1 MVPRVSSSRSLTAD
15 QQHRPLDS
23 MDTGKGGRG
32 GTLPIPLISPFP
44 APPPLA
50 ERGEEVRVQEVVGQG
65 EGGSGGL
72 GTKSKKRTQLPWC
85 SCQGKEGKYGYGY
98 RSSLT
103 RQVREEE
110 RETLRPEQWDS
121 GSRGLLQFKNSE
133 TLKPSAKHWYTGTI

>member
-72 GTKSKKRTQLPWC
+72 GTEEDAAPI
-85 SCQGKEGKYGYGY
+85 GANA
-98 RSSLT
+98 
-103 RQVREEE
+103 RE
-110 RETLRPEQWDS
+110 RR
-121 GSRGLLQFKNSE
+121 GS
-133 TLKPSAKHWYTGTI
+133 TGTGTGHP